1 MSDEPNINQPGPKPK
16 KELSMEQ
23 RLLLAFA
30 LMGIVLFAT
39 PYLFKTPAPPAAP
52 KKSTTAAQAQTAPSS
67 APPAATPAKAD
78 STAKSKAERG
88 AAQKA
93 AASPKIAAETEQVYT
108 IETDLYKVVFSN
120 RGAVVQQWILKKYTD
135 DNGKPLAL
143 VNETAVP
150 KTGYPFTLVIDQK
163 KPAVDV
169 NAALFAAKPPMM
181 AWRHLRIFRKA
192 RSPHGNLPL

>member
-52 KKSTTAAQAQTAPSS
+52 KKSTTAAQAQTAPSPGAP
-67 APPAATPAKAD
+67 APPAASPAKAD
-78 STAKSKAERG
+78 STAKSKSERG

-93 AASPKIAAETEQVYT
+93 AASPKLAAETEQVYT
-108 IETDLYKVVFSN
+108 IETDLYKVVLSN

-143 VNETAVP
+143 VNDTAVP
-150 KTGYPFTLVIDQK
+150 KVGYPFTLVFD
-163 KPAVDV
+163 PT
-169 NAALFAAKPPMM
+169 
-181 AWRHLRIFRKA
+181 KA
-192 RSPHGNLPL
+192 CRGC